1 MILCMEY
8 MLQLSANLLNI
19 RLPILWRKLNTKLWK
34 SSESS
39 VFRYLS
45 TENWVSTEEFRK
57 NNEST
62 RLGFAVQKAFKH
74 YCEMKNSPRLC
85 PAGFSFDDSGAYKQT
100 CFLYLY
106 FNLNC
111 YFWRWQI
118 RYTVK
123 LWVQTLISLYENRVK
138 TWGSIF
144 LSFPRF

>member
-45 TENWVSTEEFRK
+45 TENRVSTEEFRK

-62 RLGFAVQKAFKH
+62 RLGFAV
-74 YCEMKNSPRLC
+74 L
-85 PAGFSFDDSGAYKQT
+85 DDKIVLQADVT
-100 CFLYLY
+100 PFRIILY
-106 FNLNC
+106 
-111 YFWRWQI
+111 
-118 RYTVK
+118 
-123 LWVQTLISLYENRVK
+123 
-138 TWGSIF
+138 IF
-144 LSFPRF
+144 LSKSPTYTHFVKGHNLSL